1 VAGTEFLRSEV
12 GAVLTVLAIVVT
24 VAVLSFVLYIGREEY
39 GIARQE
45 GRGRMRS
52 VLRSIRVTFDSFVMG
67 H

>member
-45 GRGRMRS
+45 VADGCDPS
-52 VLRSIRVTFDSFVMG
+52 CAQSE
-67 H
+67 